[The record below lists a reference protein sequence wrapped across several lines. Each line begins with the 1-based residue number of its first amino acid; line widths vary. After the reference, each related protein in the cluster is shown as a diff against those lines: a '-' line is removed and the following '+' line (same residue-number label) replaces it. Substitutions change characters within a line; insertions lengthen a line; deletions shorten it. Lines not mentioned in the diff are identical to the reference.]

1 MSDDN
6 LYTTALNKAMAL
18 CSRREY
24 CTDDIRNKLRTWEVS
39 TEDSEKIIKALIN
52 ENFINE
58 VRYANA
64 FVRDKFNYN
73 KWGKV
78 KISVYLRRK
87 KISSNLINSA
97 LAGIDNELYKKTL
110 KELITA
116 HRKTTKARN
125 GYELKGKLLRFGLS
139 KGYESHLVYD
149 ILDQLE

>member
-1 MSDDN
+1 MPDNN
-6 LYTTALNKAMAL
+6 LYKTALNKTMAL

-24 CTDDIRNKLRTWEVS
+24 CTDDIRNKLRTWELS
-39 TEDSEKIIKALIN
+39 SEDSEKIIKTLIS

-87 KISSNLINSA
+87 KISSKMINTA
-97 LAGIDNELYKKTL
+97 LAGIDEELYKKTL
-110 KELITA
+110 KELITN
-116 HRKTTKARN
+116 HRKTTRARN
-125 GYELKGKLLRFGLS
+125 DYELKGKLLRFGLS

-149 ILDQLE
+149 ILGEIE